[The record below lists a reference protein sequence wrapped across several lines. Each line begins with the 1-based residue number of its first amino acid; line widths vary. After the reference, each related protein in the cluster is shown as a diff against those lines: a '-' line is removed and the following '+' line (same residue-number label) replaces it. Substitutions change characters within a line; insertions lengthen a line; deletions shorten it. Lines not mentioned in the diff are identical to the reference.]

1 MSTNNNGTTS
11 SANTKSKEDGFL
23 AGSILVGTVI
33 IIAISIF
40 FLWRNKKVLGIDDS
54 SWKTNTFSPPPERE
68 NFIAAKAKLNPA
80 NPTHLD
86 ELKKLL
92 MKRAIHAIPILLNL
106 QNEGNSIDRLYKRG
120 MLTDDMHFKVKELK
134 AFVDQEFQEVQVEAE
149 DLVEGWGQHIWPQAM
164 QFHQVESSIASEYWL
179 INLLIIFELNAFVSR

>member
-1 MSTNNNGTTS
+1 
-11 SANTKSKEDGFL
+11 
-23 AGSILVGTVI
+23 
-33 IIAISIF
+33 
-40 FLWRNKKVLGIDDS
+40 
-54 SWKTNTFSPPPERE
+54 
-68 NFIAAKAKLNPA
+68 
-80 NPTHLD
+80 
-86 ELKKLL
+86 

-179 INLLIIFELNAFVSR
+179 INLLIIFELNAFGSR